1 MFFLIFFKGPP
12 SLFCIDV
19 WGMFTLRI
27 AFNFFTHLPLSAGI
41 FIYLLLSIY
50 WLNMGVL
57 SLGLV
62 IKNVP
67 NVCFCGTSLRFF
79 LGFYG
84 QESLSC
90 YDGSCCSKDHT
101 HTHMHA
107 EHKVAIFFKD
117 LFHQSLTIKKIN
129 KKFNAF
135 QLIFQLFLLF
145 FTSDFQ
151 AVQIFC
157 CYCCVRCFDNFVT
170 ISFFWRTRVCVCV

>member
-1 MFFLIFFKGPP
+1 VKKNTVRRMPLAEAPFFGTGWQRCQGNFFPFFVLFYVFTYFFKVPP

-84 QESLSC
+84 
-90 YDGSCCSKDHT
+90 
-101 HTHMHA
+101 
-107 EHKVAIFFKD
+107 
-117 LFHQSLTIKKIN
+117 
-129 KKFNAF
+129 
-135 QLIFQLFLLF
+135 
-145 FTSDFQ
+145 
-151 AVQIFC
+151 
-157 CYCCVRCFDNFVT
+157 
-170 ISFFWRTRVCVCV
+170 